1 MREASIVKIRIRN
14 QFDLGLGIDTRIG
27 TWHELGQID
36 AYIYIR
42 IKCKV
47 ETAIKLEQL
56 QS

>member
-27 TWHELGQID
+27 TCHELGQID

-56 QS
+56 